1 MHAIQVAH
9 TGGPEVLEYVEIDTP
24 EPGPGEVLVK
34 IHAAGVNYIDTYHRE
49 GMYPLPL
56 PFTPG
61 QEGAGEV
68 VSVGEGVSEWSPGDR
83 VCWAMVGGGYAD
95 YAVIPGELL
104 QAIPDSIELE
114 TAAAA
119 MLQGLTA
126 HYLVTSV
133 YPVEKGTTAVV
144 HAAAGGVGLLLTQM
158 IVARGATVIGTT
170 SSDEKVARA
179 TAAGAQHVI
188 RYDREPWAKAV
199 AEITAGAGVDVVYD
213 GVGKDTFEDG
223 LASLRPRGVMALYGA
238 ASGPV
243 PAFDLQR
250 LGALGS
256 LVVTRPSLG
265 HFMATADER
274 RWRTAELFQA
284 IESGAL
290 EVSIAARFGLAEA
303 AEAHRAI
310 QSRAYSGKILLLP

>member
-1 MHAIQVAH
+1 MHAIQVSQ
-9 TGGPEVLEYVEIDTP
+9 TGGPEVLEYVEVDTP
-24 EPGPGEVLVK
+24 QPGPGEVLVK
-34 IHAAGVNYIDTYHRE
+34 VHAAGVNYIDTYHRE

-61 QEGAGEV
+61 QEAAGEV
-68 VSVGEGVSEWSPGDR
+68 VAVGETVSEFSTGDR
-83 VCWAMVGGGYAD
+83 VCWAMVGGSYAD
-95 YAVIPGELL
+95 YAVVPAELL
-104 QAIPDSIELE
+104 QAIPASVEFE

-133 YPVEKGTTAVV
+133 YPVERGTTAVV

-158 IVARGATVIGTT
+158 IVARGGTVIGTT

-179 TAAGAQHVI
+179 QAAGAHHVI
-188 RYDREPWAKAV
+188 RYDQEPWADTV

-213 GVGKDTFEDG
+213 GVGQDTFEDG
-223 LASLRPRGVMALYGA
+223 LTSLRPRGVMALYGA

-243 PAFDLQR
+243 PPFDLQR

-274 RWRTAELFQA
+274 RWRTAELFEA
-284 IESGAL
+284 IESGDL
-290 EVSIAARFGLAEA
+290 DISIAARFDLAHA
-303 AEAHRAI
+303 PEAHRAI
-310 QSRAYSGKILLLP
+310 QSRAYSGKILLIP